1 MKPSTTKTRRP
12 RAARTTPAV
21 IASLACLSA
30 GPLLTACSEQGGRSQ
45 ADTQAQGDAHAGHD
59 HAEQSNAETTQAE
72 AESAQPGGGSASGE
86 TLDVAG
92 FQLTVP
98 SGWNT
103 HPPSNSMRLAE
114 LHVPN
119 PEGDASVAAIS
130 VAGGGAQMNI
140 DRWVGQFSNPAGEV
154 VSSRETR
161 QLAGHTVH
169 LVEMS
174 GEYHG
179 MGMRPP
185 EPDTMMRAAIV
196 EQPSGQHLFIKMT
209 GPIAHMQ
216 TLGEGWETMISSLRS
231 P

>member
-1 MKPSTTKTRRP
+1 M
-12 RAARTTPAV
+12 TTPATPRRLALAATAGLALV
-21 IASLACLSA
+21 LASC
-30 GPLLTACSEQGGRSQ
+30 GDGEQGAAPATDDELPPASSSNPLSSDRSPAEAPGDSQ
-45 ADTQAQGDAHAGHD
+45 ATRTTAPGDD
-59 HAEQSNAETTQAE
+59 RVIV
-72 AESAQPGGGSASGE
+72 SG
-86 TLDVAG
+86 VAM
-92 FQLTVP
+92 TVP
-98 SGWNT
+98 EQWVSVT
-103 HPPSNSMRLAE
+103 PSNSMRQAQYV
-114 LHVPN
+114 VPA
-119 PEGDASVAAIS
+119 PEGAGLDDAEFTVFAL
-130 VAGGGAQMNI
+130 GGGIDMNI

-161 QLAGHTVH
+161 QLAGRTVH

-174 GEYHG
+174 GEYRG